1 MSGSQ
6 FSLYFGLKGNKG
18 REEDGWQP
26 GCKQCKQCKQFD
38 RILKKK
44 TGFANVL
51 CVRKHIQHIC

>member
-44 TGFANVL
+44 KKLALQMFYV
-51 CVRKHIQHIC
+51 